1 MNYTSAA
8 IGVIGLISI
17 VTWITRGRKNFTG
30 PLTGI
35 PNVGLQSSPQSP
47 AESRSEGMAEKEA
60 IVEGNDL

>member
-17 VTWITRGRKNFTG
+17 VTWITRGRK
-30 PLTGI
+30 LHWAADGI